1 MFTKDILYM
10 YSKTILI
17 VDDGPLFLKMAKDF
31 FRREQVDIVTATSGP
46 EAADVFKK
54 ENPDLVFM
62 DLYMTGGDGDEACKE
77 IKSNYRL
84 KSVPIVMMTSSDR
97 PHDIE
102 RCRKAGCDDFI
113 RKPFTR
119 EILLNTTR
127 KFIKLPGWSGKRVK
141 IKAPVKFGGNVEKLL
156 TGALTDLSVGGFFLE
171 TDQLMPIGSELHIKL
186 QLSRDFSPV
195 QCKGKVVWLNRKIN
209 LKKDDASPGM
219 GVEFIDIKKLDL
231 LTIQGWMV
239 SNS

>member
-1 MFTKDILYM
+1 MFTKNILYM

-17 VDDGPLFLKMAKDF
+17 VDDGPFFIKMAADF
-31 FRREQVDIVTATSGP
+31 FRREQVSIVTATSGP
-46 EAADVFKK
+46 EAVEVFKK
-54 ENPDLVFM
+54 ENPDLVFL
-62 DLYMTGGDGDEACKE
+62 DLYMADGDGDEACKE
-77 IKSNYRL
+77 IKSDYRM
-84 KSVPIVMMTSSDR
+84 KSVPIVMMTSSDC

-119 EILLNTTR
+119 EIVLSTTR

-141 IKAPVKFGGNVEKLL
+141 IKAPVKFGGNSEKLL
-156 TGALTDLSVGGFFLE
+156 TGALTDISVGGVFLE
-171 TDQLMPIGSELHIKL
+171 TDELMPIGSELHIKL
-186 QLSRDFSPV
+186 QRYQDFPLV
-195 QCKGKVVWLNRKIN
+195 QCRGKVVWLNKKTN

-231 LTIQGWMV
+231 LAIQGWMA